1 MANVNEGYTMSKT
14 LIALKAQAGAL
25 ITQFGLSL
33 LHASHAQ
40 AAGYASD
47 PVGYA
52 KAGKLLDA
60 AHTNLQKAA
69 ATVDQATPSI
79 ATPILA
85 SVGGDKRK

>member
-1 MANVNEGYTMSKT
+1 MSKT

-25 ITQFGLSL
+25 ITQLGLNM

-47 PVGYA
+47 PEAYA
-52 KAGKLLDA
+52 KAGKLLA
-60 AHTNLQKAA
+60 TAHTNLQKAA
-69 ATVDQATPSI
+69 ATVDKATPKV
-79 ATPILA
+79 ATPVLA